1 MNYYVADTHALYWY
15 LTASPLL
22 GANAK
27 NAFDEGKNGNAV
39 IYIPSI
45 VLAELYYLNKKHGEL
60 IDFSVEYARL
70 ENSSQ
75 FEFVG
80 FDAEDIL
87 DFAADDAV
95 PEMHDRIIAGVSR
108 RLSAACLTR
117 DSKIID
123 SKIVKTV
130 W

>member
-15 LTASPLL
+15 LIASPLL

-27 NAFDEGKNGNAV
+27 NAFDEGKSGNAV

-45 VLAELYYLNKKHGEL
+45 VLAELYYLNKKQGGL
-60 IDFSVEYARL
+60 IDFAAEFARL
-70 ENSSQ
+70 ENGSQ

-80 FDAEDIL
+80 FDAEDVL
-87 DFAADDAV
+87 DFTADDAV
-95 PEMHDRIIAGVSR
+95 PEMHDRIIAGVAR
-108 RLSAACLTR
+108 RLSAGCLTR
-117 DSKIID
+117 DRKIVD
-123 SKIVKTV
+123 SKIVKIV